1 MHDGHRKRMKKRFL
15 EGGRLSDHELLEML
29 LCYAIPRKNTN
40 DIAHRLLA
48 HFESLDGVLTAD
60 ERDLASVLGMGE
72 NSALLLKLI
81 GRIRGATECDRNDG
95 IYLDYAGAMGEYA
108 VEVLSGN
115 DRESV
120 WAALMTSHMRVT
132 DCVCVSGGG
141 YFGVE
146 VDTSRLL
153 ASPWLMKSSSVVLFH
168 NHPNGE
174 LTASDEDLEFSA
186 RVAELLALSGITV
199 VENVIVSGDRY
210 ALLVGDMVPREG
222 EKSSKSGR
230 SE

>member
-1 MHDGHRKRMKKRFL
+1 MKKRFL

-29 LCYAIPRKNTN
+29 LGYAIPRKNTN

-48 HFESLDGVLTAD
+48 HFENIDGVLTAD
-60 ERDLASVLGMGE
+60 ERDLAAVLGMGE
-72 NSALLLKLI
+72 SSALLLKLI
-81 GRIRGATECDRNDG
+81 ERIRGTTECDRSDG
-95 IYLDYAGAMGEYA
+95 IYLDYAEAMGAYA
-108 VEVLSGN
+108 VEVLAGN

-120 WAALMTSHMRVT
+120 WAALLTSHMRVT

-153 ASPWLMKSSSVVLFH
+153 ASPWLLKSSSVVLFH
-168 NHPNGE
+168 NHPNGD
-174 LTASDEDLEFSA
+174 LAASEEDLEFSA

-199 VENVIVSGDRY
+199 VENVIVSGERY
-210 ALLVGDMVPREG
+210 ALLMGDMTPDKG
-222 EKSSKSGR
+222 KKPPKS
-230 SE
+230 E